1 MKALK
6 GDIRIFIAIAILIL
20 IIISFSS
27 LTLFFAMTNRSI
39 FFLSSSTTNIAY
51 AQLYRNTTQVWTDKL
66 NNIKIQFSYLP
77 EKPTADDTIQLQFST
92 QNLQTGSHLKNLTA
106 KVTIFNDPIYKY
118 DNITVADGDF
128 SIRRLFL
135 DSGMHQVILKVAS
148 KDYSLAL
155 ASFNISVL

>member
-1 MKALK
+1 MS
-6 GDIRIFIAIAILIL
+6 FFSLIL
-20 IIISFSS
+20 FFTITNSIIFSN
-27 LTLFFAMTNRSI
+27 F
-39 FFLSSSTTNIAY
+39 TTIIAHAHLYSNI
-51 AQLYRNTTQVWTDKL
+51 TQVWTDKL

-77 EKPTADDTIQLQFST
+77 EKPTAEDTTQLQFSM
-92 QNLQTGSHLKNLTA
+92 QNLQTGSHLKDLTA

-118 DNITVADGDF
+118 DNITVIDGDF

-135 DSGMHQVILKVAS
+135 DSGMHQVILKVSS